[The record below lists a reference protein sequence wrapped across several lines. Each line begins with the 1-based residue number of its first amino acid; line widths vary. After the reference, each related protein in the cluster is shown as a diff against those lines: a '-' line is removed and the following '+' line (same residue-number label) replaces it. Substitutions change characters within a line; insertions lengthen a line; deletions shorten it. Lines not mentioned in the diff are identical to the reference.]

1 MPLCTGL
8 EILMNND
15 ERRQHQRKPA
25 NYPVE
30 VSLLDIDNSK
40 KTEQLHNISDGGIS
54 FISDNGERYQIGQQ
68 LVISIKS
75 KTMNS
80 TLSTAKAKVIW
91 LDHPAY
97 DLNTA
102 TIGVHF
108 DELIESGNAS
118 D

>member
-1 MPLCTGL
+1 
-8 EILMNND
+8 MNND

-25 NYPVE
+25 SYPIE
-30 VSLLDIDNSK
+30 VSLLDINNSR

-54 FISDNGERYQIGQQ
+54 FISDDGERYQIGQQ
-68 LVISIKS
+68 LVISVKD
-75 KTMNS
+75 KTDNS
-80 TLSTAKAKVIW
+80 ALSAAQAKVIW

-108 DELIESGNAS
+108 DELIQSENAT